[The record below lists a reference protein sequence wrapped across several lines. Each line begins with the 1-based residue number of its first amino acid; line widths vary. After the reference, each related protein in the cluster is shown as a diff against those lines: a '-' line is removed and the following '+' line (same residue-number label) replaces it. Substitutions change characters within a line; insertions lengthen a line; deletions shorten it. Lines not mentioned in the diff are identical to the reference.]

1 MTLSNTNNNANNS
14 FVHYTTSALTIVH
27 AYILEAVESDSG
39 IDFHIHSSANTVR
52 VIGISE
58 CYKFPASSAPLP
70 WFFVSYFKRKPALV
84 ASWSRVRGYEGL
96 DWICWLIDD
105 NDGHYL

>member
-1 MTLSNTNNNANNS
+1 MCFIHPEIQLERAGSSERMTLSNTNNNANNS

-27 AYILEAVESDSG
+27 AYILEAAESDSG

-58 CYKFPASSAPLP
+58 CYKFPAASAPLP
-70 WFFVSYFKRKPALV
+70 
-84 ASWSRVRGYEGL
+84 
-96 DWICWLIDD
+96 
-105 NDGHYL
+105 